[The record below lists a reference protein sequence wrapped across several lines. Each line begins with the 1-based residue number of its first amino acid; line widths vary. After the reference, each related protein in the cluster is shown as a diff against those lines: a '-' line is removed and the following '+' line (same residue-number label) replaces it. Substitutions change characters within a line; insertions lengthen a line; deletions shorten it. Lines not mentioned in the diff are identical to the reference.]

1 MDPVRPWIAM
11 AIDEINR
18 PGKKA
23 KDRGK
28 EKTSREE
35 EDRRM
40 KDANIEE
47 EEKKRRRARRRKEES
62 AETPR

>member
-1 MDPVRPWIAM
+1 MSTRSKWTPYGPRLLRRPTK
-11 AIDEINR
+11 INNT
-18 PGKKA
+18 GKKA
-23 KDRGK
+23 KNRDE

-47 EEKKRRRARRRKEES
+47 EEK
-62 AETPR
+62 T

>member
-1 MDPVRPWIAM
+1 MLRRSTRTNIT
-11 AIDEINR
+11 
-18 PGKKA
+18 GKKA
-23 KDRGK
+23 KSRHE

-47 EEKKRRRARRRKEES
+47 EEKK
-62 AETPR
+62 